1 MYLGG
6 RVEIVKGDITELS
19 VDAIVNAAK
28 SNLLGGGGVD
38 GAIHAAAGPELLLE
52 CRGLRGARTGEA
64 KMTRGYRLQANH
76 VDPRGGSRV
85 ARWQRR
91 GAGASRELLS
101 QRLRARGTPR
111 APHGLRFLASR
122 RVFTDIPSSRRRSWR
137 RGRCASGFSVT
148 RRQSASYSAVFLL
161 RTARFTNGSRP
172 LSSPEI
178 HDAASGP
185 TTGCHP
191 AAWDGPYADVH
202 GGSRAAL
209 AKRRLRSP

>member
-28 SNLLGGGGVD
+28 SSLLGGGGVD

-76 VDPRGGSRV
+76 VIHAVGPVCKVAAPGSRSFSRAAISTPASSWNAAGS
-85 ARWQRR
+85 AR
-91 GAGASRELLS
+91 
-101 QRLRARGTPR
+101 
-111 APHGLRFLASR
+111 LRFLASR

-148 RRQSASYSAVFLL
+148 RRQSASHSAVFLL

-172 LSSPEI
+172 SSSPEI